1 MNLTLELHL
10 NFPSFNSPPQ
20 LWLRPFMVSTFQ
32 GHDPVTLS
40 SRSVHADVRLL
51 RRWFPHRSSDHW
63 NCTDCTLAH
72 TDRGRAE
79 SGATL
84 SLSGESAA
92 HMADRPRQR
101 QESRWLSGHVERRGR
116 PKCDL
121 TGPSVSG
128 LCSDPPQCLP
138 KSVSKLWN
146 KVHLWLTD
154 VVLPRHWFVPGRR
167 LWSDDV
173 VLQHSSV

>member
-72 TDRGRAE
+72 TDRGRPTQGRRCPYLERAPPTWLTDH
-79 SGATL
+79 G
-84 SLSGESAA
+84 
-92 HMADRPRQR
+92 HDR
-101 QESRWLSGHVERRGR
+101 SRWLSGHVERRGR